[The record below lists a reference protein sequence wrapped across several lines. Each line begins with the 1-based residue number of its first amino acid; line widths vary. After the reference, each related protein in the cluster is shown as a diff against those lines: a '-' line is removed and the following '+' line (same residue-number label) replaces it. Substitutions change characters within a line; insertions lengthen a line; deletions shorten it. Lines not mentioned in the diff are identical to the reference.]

1 MEQIKNLLSQISI
14 IDRKNTEILDATGGL
29 FNMFAICGVNHYENT
44 HSAIIAELL
53 NPKGSHGLKHKLL
66 DTFIQSLD
74 PYFSIPNFNS
84 ETAKVY
90 REYST
95 PQGRIDVFIEDDNN
109 NAIII
114 ENKIYAEDQDR
125 QLIRYDTYAKD
136 TKQNYQILYLSLYG
150 EDASEQSSAGITYLP
165 IAHGKEI
172 IDWLEQCVT
181 IASRFPIVRETI
193 IQYINHLKQLTGQD
207 MDAKNKEEIVAVLS
221 KIENLKAAQA
231 IAQNYAA
238 TFDYLAEK
246 YVNPLME
253 EFAKENGLEYKY
265 ITSEEYYIRFELFN
279 HKWKNKYLIAFTG
292 DKNDGFYFGIKKGNE
307 NDINMPTNI
316 QKIHSNL
323 KKNGIKNPIQ
333 NNWWIHSDNLS
344 KLNIDKWG
352 EEIVSST
359 TFVKNCKAQITIL
372 LKAME
377 GIEL

>member
-1 MEQIKNLLSQISI
+1 MVQIKNLLSQISI
-14 IDRKNTEILDATGGL
+14 IDRKNTETLATTGGL

-66 DTFIQSLD
+66 DAFIQSLD

-84 ETAKVY
+84 ETAKVH

-95 PQGRIDVFIEDDNN
+95 PQGRIDIFIEDDNN

-150 EDASEQSSAGITYLP
+150 EDASEQSSAGVTYLP

-207 MDAKNKEEIVAVLS
+207 MDSKNKEEIVAVLS

-231 IAQNYAA
+231 IAQNYVA

-253 EFAKENGLEYKY
+253 EFAKENGLEYVYEESKEEYMRFYFTNTEWKGKFWIGFTFESKKY
-265 ITSEEYYIRFELFN
+265 HYGIVNNPKTHLMSIENRAIIHKKLEESNVTNRKTSE
-279 HKWKNKYLIAFTG
+279 WWP
-292 DKNDGFYFGIKKGNE
+292 FYAYNE
-307 NDINMPTNI
+307 NLTLENWQTNI
-316 QKIHSNL
+316 I
-323 KKNGIKNPIQ
+323 
-333 NNWWIHSDNLS
+333 
-344 KLNIDKWG
+344 
-352 EEIVSST
+352 EST
-359 TFVKNCKAQITIL
+359 TFVEDCKIKIL
-372 LKAME
+372 TLLRAI
-377 GIEL
+377 GDIEI